1 LNPSFPPLASIF
13 HTSIRHAEYEL
24 ESHGCDRRLV
34 TNGNV
39 GLLGATLAG
48 VDLGSKMSAISSLAG
63 IQTGKDLQIEKL
75 TANLRTVPERI
86 KADNLL
92 AVIPSLGNLVGA
104 GTIDS
109 QNNLDFKVAATLTN
123 AWGPQ

>member
-1 LNPSFPPLASIF
+1 LNLTDA
-13 HTSIRHAEYEL
+13 TN
-24 ESHGCDRRLV
+24 RLV

-104 GTIDS
+104 GTIS
-109 QNNLDFKVAATLTN
+109 KNNLDFKVAATLTN